1 MTGLHISAAF
11 EGGNIETV
19 ALHSAADIQLRIR
32 PDVGGQF
39 YQWFYYRLVG
49 GQGQDCRMR
58 LLNAGGASYPQG
70 WENYRAVASY
80 DRKSWFRVPTRYEG
94 KEISKEIGKGQEQ
107 EGEGELIIEHRPEQN
122 SVYYAYFAPYSWERH
137 QDRLAWTQ
145 HSSQVAVESLGST
158 LDGRELDLLQIGT
171 LTANPLRIWVTARQH
186 PGETMAEWLL
196 EGLIDRLVDSAD
208 PVAAALLERAVFYLV
223 PNMNPDGSVRGHL
236 RTNAL
241 GVNLNRE
248 WQAPSMARSPEVY
261 QVLERMQQTGVDL
274 FLDIHGDETLPYNFV
289 AGCGANPGFSDRI
302 KTLETAFSEAL
313 VRQSPDFQVQYG
325 YTPDE
330 FGEETLTLASNQ
342 VGQRFDCLSLTLEL
356 PFKDNAL
363 RPDARFG
370 WSPQRSQHL
379 GRALLD
385 AIQPL
390 LDKLR

>member
-19 ALHSAADIQLRIR
+19 ALDRADDIQLRIR
-32 PDVGGQF
+32 PDSGGQF
-39 YQWFYYRLVG
+39 YQWFYYRLIG
-49 GQGQDCRMR
+49 AQGRDCRMR

-70 WENYRAVASY
+70 WEDYQAVASY

-94 KEISKEIGKGQEQ
+94 KEQEN
-107 EGEGELIIEHRPEQN
+107 EGELIIEHRPEQN
-122 SVYYAYFAPYSWERH
+122 AVYYAYFAPYSWERH
-137 QDRLAWTQ
+137 QDRLAFIQ
-145 HSSQVAVESLGST
+145 QYSQVAVDSLGSS
-158 LDGRELDLLQIGT
+158 LEGRDLDLLRIGT
-171 LTANPLRIWVTARQH
+171 STDSPLRIWVTARQH
-186 PGETMAEWLL
+186 PGETMAEWLM

-208 PVAAALLERAVFYLV
+208 PVSCALLERAVFYLV

-236 RTNAL
+236 RTNAM

-248 WQAPSMARSPEVY
+248 WQTPSMARSPEVY

-274 FLDIHGDETLPYNFV
+274 YLDIHGDETLPYNFV
-289 AGCGANPGFSDRI
+289 AGCGANPGFSERI
-302 KTLETAFSEAL
+302 RTLEADFSAAL
-313 VRQSPDFQVQYG
+313 LQRSPDFQVQYG

-356 PFKDNAL
+356 PFKDNAE
-363 RPDARFG
+363 RPDTLFG
-370 WSPQRSQHL
+370 WSPKRSQHL

-390 LDKLR
+390 LDQLR